1 MDTCKEMLVAIGSL
15 DTFQELRFI
24 QNEKWGAFVRATTFS
39 ITTLAPVTPS
49 ITTKTETPST
59 NDTKQGRTQNLASL
73 GWVPLLLSVVFII
86 VLPSV
91 VMLNVILP
99 KVVASFRR
107 SKEGEEGAIKT

>member
-24 QNEKWGAFVRATTFS
+24 QNEKWGAFRPRHD
-39 ITTLAPVTPS
+39 IQH
-49 ITTKTETPST
+49 
-59 NDTKQGRTQNLASL
+59 NDTRPSDTQHNDKNCDTKHGRTQNLASL

-86 VLPSV
+86 VMPSV
-91 VMLNVILP
+91 VVLNVILP
-99 KVVASFRR
+99 KVVAPFRR